1 MKRIGV
7 LGAGTWGS
15 AIAKVL
21 CESGNDVCVWSPIEK
36 EVDEL
41 NATHLHKNLPGIV
54 IPEDVR
60 YTCSISDACVGK
72 DFIFFVVPS
81 VFIRSTAEKI
91 KPYVNED
98 QVIVIASKGIE
109 DSTLLS
115 LTDVVTDVLGEGNV
129 GKYDDIVAFS
139 GPAHAEEVAGNM
151 PTTIVSACKRM
162 KKAEDVEALF
172 RDSCIRVYTNP
183 DVHGVELCGAV
194 KNIIALACGISSG
207 LGFGDNTR
215 AALITRGI
223 AEITRLGLAMGC
235 AEQTF
240 AGLAGTGDI
249 VVTSTSL
256 HSRNNRAGCL
266 IGKGYTPEEA
276 IKTVGMVVE
285 GVNAL
290 PATMK
295 LAERYGVEMPIC
307 ESANRIINKG
317 VKPIHVLAELMS
329 RNYKSELTKSGKE
342 LAFDTLVS
350 KNKKKPG
357 MTRVITYGSFDLLH
371 YGHINLL
378 RRAKML
384 GDYLIVALST
394 DEFSEKEKNKKCY
407 FSYEQRKSLLES
419 LRYVDLVIPE
429 SSWEQKIRDIKEFHV
444 DTFIMGDDWEGR
456 FDFLEKE
463 GADVI
468 YVSRTPEINSSK
480 IKKDINE
487 QGENV

>member
-1 MKRIGV
+1 MKKVGV

-15 AIAKVL
+15 AIAKIL
-21 CESGNDVCVWSPIEK
+21 CESENDVCVWSPIEK

-41 NATHLHKNLPGIV
+41 NATHMHKNLPGVV
-54 IPEDVR
+54 IPDGVK
-60 YTCSISDACVGK
+60 YTCNIEDACK
-72 DFIFFVVPS
+72 DRDFVFFVVPS
-81 VFIRSTAEKI
+81 VFMRSTAEKS
-91 KPYVNED
+91 KPFINEE
-98 QVIVIASKGIE
+98 QILVIASKGIE
-109 DSTLLS
+109 DSTLMT
-115 LTDVVTDVLGEGNV
+115 LTDVVKDVLSDGDRE
-129 GKYDDIVAFS
+129 KYNDIVAFS

-151 PTTIVSACKRM
+151 PTTIVSACKKA

-183 DVHGVELCGAV
+183 DVHGVELCGAI

-223 AEITRLGLAMGC
+223 AEITRLGTTMGC

-295 LAERYGVEMPIC
+295 LAEKYGVEMPIC
-307 ESANRIINKG
+307 ESVNRVINCETTPKQ
-317 VKPIHVLAELMS
+317 VLAELMS
-329 RNYKSELTKSGKE
+329 RNYKSELSKSGKE
-342 LAFDTLVS
+342 LAFETLVA

-394 DEFSEKEKNKKCY
+394 DEFSEKEKNKRCY
-407 FSYEQRKSLLES
+407 FSYDQRKSLLES

-429 SSWEQKIRDIKEFHV
+429 KSWEQKVNDIRELHI
-444 DTFIMGDDWEGR
+444 DTFIMGDDWEGK
-456 FDFLEKE
+456 FDYLEKE

-468 YVSRTPEINSSK
+468 YVTRTPEITTSK
-480 IKKDINE
+480 IKKDIKK
-487 QGENV
+487 QGEKI

>member
-1 MKRIGV
+1 MKAIGI

-15 AIAKVL
+15 ALAKVL
-21 CESGNDVCVWSPIEK
+21 CECGNDVAVWSPIED
-36 EVDEL
+36 EVRQL
-41 NATHLHKNLPGIV
+41 NATHLHKNLPGVV
-54 IPEDVR
+54 IPDGVK
-60 YTCSISDACVGK
+60 YTYDIETACRGR

-81 VFIRSTAEKI
+81 VFIRSTVEKA
-91 KPYVNED
+91 KPYINEK
-98 QVIVIASKGIE
+98 QVLVVASKGIE
-109 DSTLLS
+109 DSTLMS
-115 LTDVVTDVLGEGNV
+115 LTDVVRDVLSGGDKS
-129 GKYDDIVAFS
+129 KYNDIVAFS

-151 PTTIVSACKRM
+151 PTTIVSACKKM
-162 KKAEDVEALF
+162 KKAQDVEVLF

-194 KNIIALACGISSG
+194 KNIIALACGVSFG

-223 AEITRLGLAMGC
+223 AEITRLGMAMGC

-249 VVTSTSL
+249 VVTSTSM

-266 IGKGYTPEEA
+266 IGKGYTPTEA

-290 PATMK
+290 SATIK
-295 LAERYGVEMPIC
+295 LAKKYGVEMPIV
-307 ESANRIINKG
+307 ESVDKVINKG
-317 VKPIHVLAELMS
+317 VKPIDVLAELMN
-329 RNYKSELTKSGKE
+329 RHYKSELNKSGKE
-342 LAFDTLVS
+342 LAFETLVS
-350 KNKKKPG
+350 KNKKKSG

-384 GDYLIVALST
+384 GDYLVVALST

-419 LRYVDLVIPE
+419 LRFVDLVIPE
-429 SSWEQKIRDIKEFHV
+429 ENWEQKVRDIKELRI
-444 DTFIMGDDWEGR
+444 DTFVMGDDWEGK
-456 FDFLEKE
+456 FDFLENE

-468 YVSRTPEINSSK
+468 YLTRTPEISSNK
-480 IKKDINE
+480 IRKDIKK
-487 QGENV
+487 